1 MPDHSPSPFDN
12 GSTARIGVFVMKP
25 YNFIASFF
33 FILFLPL
40 FGAAST
46 GFLPAS
52 ITHPSSLADKDLT
65 QIFAVS
71 VAKEP
76 MYLIL
81 IEKNLQ
87 RLRVL
92 EFGNELRVVAEYPCA
107 TGENLGIKKIRGDS
121 KTPEG
126 IYFITQIFRD
136 TKISIFGDRA
146 FQLDYPNFFDREDGR
161 DGDGIFIHGTN
172 KVLQPYSTN
181 GCITLA
187 KHDLDDL
194 ERYINQLT
202 TPVVIV
208 LELDSINKINKTR
221 PTENDFSLVK
231 SLLLTEEIKSEN
243 VEYNYLY
250 IVNLGSQTVAVG
262 DFIYRPFNHS
272 IMRGASRL
280 YLKYRPSEGWVASQ
294 RLWRAS
300 PLQIYPELPFKVLM
314 ARKNQNR
321 ALTAITQTEN
331 TSLAATSIPATKHL
345 IP

>member
-1 MPDHSPSPFDN
+1 
-12 GSTARIGVFVMKP
+12 MKP
-25 YNFIASFF
+25 YNFIPSFF
-33 FILFLPL
+33 FIFLLPL
-40 FGAAST
+40 FGSAST

-52 ITHPSSLADKDLT
+52 DNHHASLADKEFS
-65 QIFAVS
+65 QIFTVS

-81 IEKNLQ
+81 VEKNLQ

-107 TGENLGIKKIRGDS
+107 TGENLGIKEIRGDS

-136 TKISIFGDRA
+136 TKITIFGDRA
-146 FQLDYPNFFDREDGR
+146 FHLDYPNFFDRDAGR
-161 DGDGIFIHGTN
+161 NGDGIFIHGTN

-187 KHDLDDL
+187 NHDLDHL
-194 ERYINQLT
+194 EQFINQLT

-208 LELDSINKINKTR
+208 HELDSRNKINIAKL
-221 PTENDFSLVK
+221 TENDFSLAK
-231 SLLLTEEIKSEN
+231 SLLLTEEIKPEN
-243 VEYNYLY
+243 IEYNYLY
-250 IVNLGSQTVAVG
+250 IVNLGNQTVAVG
-262 DFIYRPFNHS
+262 DFIYRPFNRS

-280 YLKYRPSEGWVASQ
+280 YLKYWPTEGWIASQ

-300 PLQIYPELPFKVLM
+300 PLQIYPEFPFKVLM
-314 ARKNQNR
+314 ARKSQSR
-321 ALTAITQTEN
+321 ALTAVSQTEN
-331 TSLAATSIPATKHL
+331 TSIAANSRPGPINLMP
-345 IP
+345 